1 MDQKQSDFV
10 YARSVFKDKTKAG
23 GDKVTLFL
31 GIDDLIA
38 LKEKIEKEGTG
49 EGIKLQVFIT
59 ERDGKQ
65 RGSILVS
72 DPAKKGQRPAGNGGS
87 SFGQGSGPKKFAYK
101 PKSPVKA
108 LG

>member
-10 YARSVFKDKTKAG
+10 YARSVFKDKTKTG
-23 GDKVTLFL
+23 GDKITLFL

-49 EGIKLQVFIT
+49 DGIKLQVFIM

-65 RGSILVS
+65 RASILAS
-72 DPAKKGQRPAGNGGS
+72 DPAKKGQRPGGAGPS
-87 SFGQGSGPKKFAYK
+87 AGPKKFAYK